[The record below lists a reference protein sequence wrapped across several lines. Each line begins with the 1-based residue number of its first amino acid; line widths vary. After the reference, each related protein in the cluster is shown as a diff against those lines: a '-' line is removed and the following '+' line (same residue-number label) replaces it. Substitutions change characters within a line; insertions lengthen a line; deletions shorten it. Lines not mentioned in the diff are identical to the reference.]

1 MQFLFREWRELD
13 CKVESSRDRI
23 RVLHPKTFKNG
34 LDIPSLVDFDGAG
47 LAVLFDLQ
55 TDEAFQ
61 LTKVGHLDID
71 CQLGLELVECL
82 AHAKHGGVV
91 DVNDND

>member
-1 MQFLFREWRELD
+1 M
-13 CKVESSRDRI
+13 
-23 RVLHPKTFKNG
+23 
-34 LDIPSLVDFDGAG
+34 DFDGAG

-61 LTKVGHLDID
+61 LTKVGHLDMD